1 MRAVMQANE
10 LWKLYASGESTVQAV
25 KGVNV
30 SIGAGEMIAIMGPSG
45 CGKTTLLNV
54 LSGIDEPTSGEV
66 DINGKSLFSVS
77 DDERS
82 RMRAEYLGFIFQ
94 DFNLLPV
101 LSAVENVELP
111 LLLLG
116 KSANDARTTALDALG
131 AVGLSDRRD
140 HRPSELSG
148 GQQQRVAI
156 ARAIVHNP
164 AVVLCDEP
172 TGNLDSKTSNNVMSL
187 LKSINQKMGTTFLLV
202 THDSSIAKQCSRI
215 LNMDDGEIISD
226 EQSLEE
232 E

>member
-1 MRAVMQANE
+1 MQASE

-30 SIGAGEMIAIMGPSG
+30 DIGEGEMIAIMGPSG

-54 LSGIDEPTSGEV
+54 LSGIDEPTSGTV
-66 DINGKSLFSVS
+66 TIDDKSLFAVS

-116 KSANDARTTALDALG
+116 KSAGEARATAQDALG
-131 AVGLSDRRD
+131 AVGLGDRSE

-156 ARAIVHNP
+156 ARAIVHSP
-164 AVVLCDEP
+164 SVILCDEP
-172 TGNLDSKTSNNVMSL
+172 TGNLDSTTSATVMNL
-187 LKSINQKMGTTFLLV
+187 LTSINQKMGTTFLLV
-202 THDSSIAKQCSRI
+202 THDSDVAAQCSRV
-215 LNMDDGEIISD
+215 LHMEDGEIISD
-226 EQSLEE
+226 KRGNEE

>member
-1 MRAVMQANE
+1 MQASE

-30 SIGAGEMIAIMGPSG
+30 SIGEGEMIAIMGPSG

-54 LSGIDEPTSGEV
+54 LSGIDEPTSGTV
-66 DINGKSLFSVS
+66 TIDDKSLFAVS

-116 KSANDARTTALDALG
+116 KSAGEARSTALDALK
-131 AVGLSDRRD
+131 AVGLDERSG

-164 AVVLCDEP
+164 SVILCDEP
-172 TGNLDSKTSNNVMSL
+172 TGNLDSATSSSVMTL
-187 LKSINQKMGTTFLLV
+187 LKSINDKMGTTFLLV
-202 THDSSIAKQCSRI
+202 THDSDVAAQCTRV
-215 LNMDDGEIISD
+215 LHMEDGEIISD
-226 EQSLEE
+226 TRGNEE

>member
-1 MRAVMQANE
+1 MQASE

-30 SIGAGEMIAIMGPSG
+30 SIGEGEMIAIMGPSG

-54 LSGIDEPTSGEV
+54 LSGIDEPTSGTV
-66 DINGKSLFSVS
+66 TIDDKSLFAVS

-82 RMRAEYLGFIFQ
+82 RIRAEYLGFIFQ

-116 KSANDARTTALDALG
+116 KSAGEARSTALDALK
-131 AVGLSDRRD
+131 AVGLGERSG

-164 AVVLCDEP
+164 SVILCDEP
-172 TGNLDSKTSNNVMSL
+172 TGNLDSATSSSVMTL
-187 LKSINQKMGTTFLLV
+187 LKSINDKMGTTFLLV
-202 THDSSIAKQCSRI
+202 THDSDVAAQCTRV
-215 LNMDDGEIISD
+215 LHMEDGEIISD
-226 EQSLEE
+226 TRGNEE

>member
-1 MRAVMQANE
+1 MQASE

-30 SIGAGEMIAIMGPSG
+30 SIGEGEMIAIMGPSG

-54 LSGIDEPTSGEV
+54 LSGIDEPTSGTV
-66 DINGKSLFSVS
+66 TIDDKSLFVVS

-116 KSANDARTTALDALG
+116 KSAVEARSTALDALK
-131 AVGLSDRRD
+131 AVGLGERSE

-164 AVVLCDEP
+164 SVILCDEP
-172 TGNLDSKTSNNVMSL
+172 TGNLDSATSSSVMTL
-187 LKSINQKMGTTFLLV
+187 LKSINEKMGTTFLLV
-202 THDSSIAKQCSRI
+202 THDSDVAAQCTRV
-215 LNMDDGEIISD
+215 LHMEDGEIISD
-226 EQSLEE
+226 TRGNEE

>member
-1 MRAVMQANE
+1 MQANE

-30 SIGAGEMIAIMGPSG
+30 SIGEGEMIAIMGPSG

-54 LSGIDEPTSGEV
+54 LSGIDEPTSGTV
-66 DINGKSLFSVS
+66 TIDDKSLFVVS

-116 KSANDARTTALDALG
+116 KSAGEARSTALDALK
-131 AVGLSDRRD
+131 AVGLGERSE

-164 AVVLCDEP
+164 SVILCDEP
-172 TGNLDSKTSNNVMSL
+172 TGNLDSATSSSVMTL
-187 LKSINQKMGTTFLLV
+187 LKSINEKMGTTFLLV
-202 THDSSIAKQCSRI
+202 THDSDVAAQCTRV
-215 LNMDDGEIISD
+215 LHMEDGEIISD
-226 EQSLEE
+226 TRGNEE

>member
-1 MRAVMQANE
+1 MQASE

-30 SIGAGEMIAIMGPSG
+30 SIGEGEMIAIMGPSG

-54 LSGIDEPTSGEV
+54 LSGIDEPTSGTV
-66 DINGKSLFSVS
+66 TIDDKSLFAVS

-116 KSANDARTTALDALG
+116 KSAGEARSTALDALR
-131 AVGLSDRRD
+131 AVGLGERSE

-164 AVVLCDEP
+164 SVILCDEP
-172 TGNLDSKTSNNVMSL
+172 TGNLDSATSSSVMTL
-187 LKSINQKMGTTFLLV
+187 LKSINEKMGTTFLLV
-202 THDSSIAKQCSRI
+202 THDSDVAAQCTRV
-215 LNMDDGEIISD
+215 LHMEDGEIISD
-226 EQSLEE
+226 TRGNEE

>member
-1 MRAVMQANE
+1 MQASE

-30 SIGAGEMIAIMGPSG
+30 SIGEGEMIAIMGPSG

-54 LSGIDEPTSGEV
+54 LSGIDEPTSGTV
-66 DINGKSLFSVS
+66 TIDDKSLFAVS

-116 KSANDARTTALDALG
+116 KSAGEARSTALDALR
-131 AVGLSDRRD
+131 AVGLGERSE

-164 AVVLCDEP
+164 SVILCDEP
-172 TGNLDSKTSNNVMSL
+172 TGNLDSATSSSVMTL
-187 LKSINQKMGTTFLLV
+187 LKSINEKMGTTFLLV
-202 THDSSIAKQCSRI
+202 THDSDVAAQCTRV
-215 LNMDDGEIISD
+215 LHMGDGEIISD
-226 EQSLEE
+226 TRGNEE

>member
-1 MRAVMQANE
+1 MQASE

-30 SIGAGEMIAIMGPSG
+30 SIGEGEMIAIMGPSG

-54 LSGIDEPTSGEV
+54 LSGIDEPTSGTV
-66 DINGKSLFSVS
+66 TIDDKSLFAVS

-116 KSANDARTTALDALG
+116 KSAGEARSTALDALK
-131 AVGLSDRRD
+131 AVGLGERSG

-164 AVVLCDEP
+164 SVILCDEP
-172 TGNLDSKTSNNVMSL
+172 TGNLDSATSSSVMTL
-187 LKSINQKMGTTFLLV
+187 LKSINDKMGTTFLLV
-202 THDSSIAKQCSRI
+202 THDSDVAAQCTRV
-215 LNMDDGEIISD
+215 LHMEDGEIISD
-226 EQSLEE
+226 TRGNEE